1 MLYTSIDNK
10 KIKDIKKLHQKK
22 YRDKTNTFLIE
33 TEHLVLE
40 AYKTGYI
47 KELILEQDTLFPLDV
62 ETNYVT
68 NDIIHYISD
77 LESPSN
83 VMAICNKKEEKE
95 LFLKL
100 ISVKGLGPKMA
111 LPMLAT
117 GSISMIEEAIETEN
131 INYLKKFP
139 KIGDKVARQ
148 LVLDLKGKLNVI
160 NTGLFKRE
168 DHSSELFDALV
179 GLGYKQIDVKKIVS
193 KVDPTLDLENQI
205 KEALKLL
212 LK

>member
-1 MLYTSIDNK
+1 
-10 KIKDIKKLHQKK
+10 
-22 YRDKTNTFLIE
+22 
-33 TEHLVLE
+33 
-40 AYKTGYI
+40 
-47 KELILEQDTLFPLDV
+47 
-62 ETNYVT
+62 
-68 NDIIHYISD
+68 
-77 LESPSN
+77 
-83 VMAICNKKEEKE
+83 
-95 LFLKL
+95 
-100 ISVKGLGPKMA
+100 MA

-179 GLGYKQIDVKKIVS
+179 GLGYKQADVKKIVS

-205 KEALKLL
+205 KEALEEKVKNSKMYRTLGVTVGL
-212 LK
+212 AISIILIWEGSKEYGHKSFV